1 MAQQLIQEKVY
12 ILKTTKSLDSFG
24 LQDAPN
30 LYYAHLDNRK
40 TEHTQMIE
48 KQLQKNFIIQP
59 FPFSIGGNNH
69 TKLKSK
75 TSELWKLDPKL

>member
-1 MAQQLIQEKVY
+1 MTQQLIQEKVY
-12 ILKTTKSLDSFG
+12 ILKTQKSLDSFG
-24 LQDAPN
+24 LKDSPI
-30 LYYAHLDNRK
+30 LYYTHLDNRK

-59 FPFSIGGNNH
+59 FPFSIDGNNH

-75 TSELWKLDPKL
+75 TSELWKLHSKP